1 MICNQ
6 SVADFEIPLNTET
19 RRPGIVKTNYGKSPI
34 ILSTLAFFV
43 LTLPLVFAVSAKEDS
58 SSAGAVFIMTNSA
71 AGNRVLAYGRGAD
84 GSLSF
89 SGSFPTNG
97 LGTGSGLGDQG
108 GLALSQ
114 GGRWLLAVNAGSN
127 DVTVFRV
134 GDESAALTLTDKVSS
149 SGKTPISVTI
159 HEESVYVLNAGNT
172 ATPANIAGFRL
183 SEEGGLSPISG
194 SVEPLSGVT
203 SPAEIS
209 FNPHGTVLIVTEK
222 TTNIIDA
229 YTVDEDG
236 VAASPVTNLSHGT
249 EPFGFAFDNS
259 GNLIVS
265 EAVSGALSSYAV
277 SETGHLTTVSG
288 SVADG
293 QKAACWVAV
302 TRNGHFSYTT
312 NTASGTI
319 SSYAVGERG
328 ALTLLRSV
336 AATTHAGPLDMALS
350 RNGRFLYVFE
360 SGTHEIQGFSVGADG
375 SLSWLSTV
383 SGIPAG
389 AAGLA
394 AN

>member
-1 MICNQ
+1 M
-6 SVADFEIPLNTET
+6 
-19 RRPGIVKTNYGKSPI
+19 KTNNGKSPI

-71 AGNRVLAYGRGAD
+71 AGNSVLSYGRGAD

-89 SGSFPTNG
+89 SGSFPTSG

-127 DVTVFRV
+127 DIAVFRV
-134 GDESAALTLTDKVSS
+134 SDESTALTLADKFGS
-149 SGKTPISVTI
+149 SGKTPISVTV
-159 HEESVYVLNAGNT
+159 HERLVYVLNAGDT

-183 SEEGGLSPISG
+183 SEDGSLSPIPG

-203 SPAEIS
+203 SPAQIS
-209 FNPHGTVLIVTEK
+209 FNPQGTVLIVTEK
-222 TTNIIDA
+222 TTNFIDS
-229 YTVDEDG
+229 YVVDEDG
-236 VAASPVTNLSHGT
+236 AAAGPVTNVSHGT
-249 EPFGFAFDNS
+249 EPFGFAFDNR

-277 SETGHLTTVSG
+277 SENGVLRTVSG

-302 TRNGHFSYTT
+302 TKNGHIAYTT
-312 NTASGTI
+312 NAASGTI
-319 SSYAVGERG
+319 SSYAVGRGG
-328 ALTLLRSV
+328 ALALLQSV
-336 AATTHAGPLDMALS
+336 AATTHAGPNDMALN
-350 RNGRFLYVFE
+350 RNSHFLYVFDA
-360 SGTHEIQGFSVGADG
+360 GAHEIQGFGVGDG
-375 SLSWLSTV
+375 GGLTWLSTV